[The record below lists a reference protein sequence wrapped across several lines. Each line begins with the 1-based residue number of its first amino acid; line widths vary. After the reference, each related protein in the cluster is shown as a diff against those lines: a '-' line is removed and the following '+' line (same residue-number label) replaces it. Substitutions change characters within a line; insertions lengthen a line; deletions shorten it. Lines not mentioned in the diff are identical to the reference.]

1 MSFATKIELL
11 TIRKKRKKNK
21 QQEKKTVDCWL
32 VDVLSPVN
40 REGLQQGWRR
50 KRKKSEHTRG

>member
-21 QQEKKTVDCWL
+21 QEEKKTVDC
-32 VDVLSPVN
+32 
-40 REGLQQGWRR
+40 
-50 KRKKSEHTRG
+50 